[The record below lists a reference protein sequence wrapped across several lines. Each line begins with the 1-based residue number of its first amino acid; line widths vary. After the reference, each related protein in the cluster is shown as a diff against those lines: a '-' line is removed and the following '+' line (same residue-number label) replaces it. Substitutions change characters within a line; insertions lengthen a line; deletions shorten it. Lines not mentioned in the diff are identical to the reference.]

1 VEHALASAIPP
12 ANAPPPPIDRL
23 ERAAP
28 TVLELFRGRFLPGE
42 VDSPVLVAVRNRLA
56 GRFERFVQR
65 LGAHWE
71 QQGRWDLAADLYA
84 RAIELD
90 PLVETFYRR
99 RMVCLDALD
108 RRTEAIDVFRR
119 CRQMLSVVLGI
130 KPSPASVATYARIRA
145 ASRAA
150 EPPRASGPP
159 LRDLGC
165 GARAPDIQ

>member
-130 KPSPASVATYARIRA
+130 KPSPESEATYARIRA

-150 EPPRASGPP
+150 EPPRAIGPP
-159 LRDLGC
+159 MRD
-165 GARAPDIQ
+165 